1 MRPKALLAALVL
13 TAFLGACGKKAAA
26 PSAPASPL
34 YSGHE
39 LKRAIVLTLPSKDK
53 AGFVQVKREI
63 YQTASQVNQAKQVL
77 QALMDGPKPEE
88 AGAAACFGKGAAY
101 TELYLDGQGLAVI
114 DLPSAT
120 VTGLPGGTSTEV
132 ATLYCLL
139 RSFSANVPG
148 VLRLQILI
156 DGEPAES
163 LRGHVDTLDPLSL
176 SDF

>member
-1 MRPKALLAALVL
+1 MRRKALLSALLMAVL
-13 TAFLGACGKKAAA
+13 LAACGKKAAA
-26 PSAPASPL
+26 PGASASPL
-34 YSGHE
+34 YSGQE
-39 LKRAIVLTLPSKDK
+39 PKRAIVLTLPSKDK

-63 YQTASQVNQAKQVL
+63 YQTASVVNQAKQVL
-77 QALMDGPKPEE
+77 QAMMDGPKADE

-101 TELYLDGQGLAVI
+101 TELYLDGQGLVVI

-120 VTGLPGGTSTEV
+120 VAGLPGGTSTEV

-139 RSFSANVPG
+139 RSFSADVPG
-148 VLRLQILI
+148 VLRLQVLI